1 MCKRICRRRLKRLK
15 ASFAVLTYVR
25 LREKRRSE
33 DRVSS
38 SMTFPNFPDE
48 SLSEINLNC
57 VTCPCLTPCCC
68 LYSGQQHR
76 ETSLPKLPHFK
87 GKLWKNKLFTEG
99 YQGRERFLLFVV
111 FIGENRPTLPS
122 RLYHWLESDE
132 DSRGAAARKA
142 ASRET
147 RLTGVERIS
156 FTTDNR
162 WPDR

>member
-1 MCKRICRRRLKRLK
+1 
-15 ASFAVLTYVR
+15 
-25 LREKRRSE
+25 
-33 DRVSS
+33 
-38 SMTFPNFPDE
+38 MTFPNFPDE

-142 ASRET
+142 ASRNEVNRRRT
-147 RLTGVERIS
+147 CERVQEIDGRQS
-156 FTTDNR
+156 GGRKKRAKVSDGTQGF
-162 WPDR
+162 PKF